1 MDTKYLLS
9 LCLSN
14 ELKEKEKCRK
24 GLFKILL
31 ENIYLLDF
39 TEYYF
44 SHVYKIAQSDRF
56 EKLKV

>member
-14 ELKEKEKCRK
+14 ELKEKEKWK